1 MFIHSYSFLVCVWT
15 WHVMNQ
21 ATDWSLDSCLIHAH
35 QVFSSSRI
43 FTHSRGRADVTISPS
58 KGHVYKD
65 IHLTGFTRFANT
77 LQVCITSYMYPCPCY
92 RCELV
97 FTCQA
102 HVVEHLNNP
111 QYQCGKF
118 MQDLDHRQVDNDKWD
133 SEWEEEEEWELT
145 AGKLASTLSINAVLL
160 LILLS

>member
-1 MFIHSYSFLVCVWT
+1 M
-15 WHVMNQ
+15 
-21 ATDWSLDSCLIHAH
+21 
-35 QVFSSSRI
+35 
-43 FTHSRGRADVTISPS
+43 
-58 KGHVYKD
+58 
-65 IHLTGFTRFANT
+65 GFTRFANT
-77 LQVCITSYMYPCPCY
+77 LQVCITSESYMYPCPCC

-118 MQDLDHRQVDNDKWD
+118 MQDLDHRQADNDKWD
-133 SEWEEEEEWELT
+133 LEWEWEEEEWELT